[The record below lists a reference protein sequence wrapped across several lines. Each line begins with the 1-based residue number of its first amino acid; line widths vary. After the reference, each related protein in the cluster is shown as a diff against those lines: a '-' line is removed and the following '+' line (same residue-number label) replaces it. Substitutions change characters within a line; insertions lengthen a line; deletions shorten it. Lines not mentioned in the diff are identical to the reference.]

1 MSNETKLLG
10 VASSPHV
17 SSPIGTRSLMM
28 DVLIALVPALC
39 AAVYFFGPRALIAT
53 VISVAL
59 SGATA
64 SSSTRPR
71 PTATCPPPSPACCW
85 PSSAP

>member
-17 SSPIGTRSLMM
+17 SSPIGTRSLML

-39 AAVYFFGPRALIAT
+39 AAVFFFGPQIGRASCRER
-53 VISVAL
+53 V
-59 SGATA
+59 
-64 SSSTRPR
+64 
-71 PTATCPPPSPACCW
+71 
-85 PSSAP
+85 

>member
-39 AAVYFFGPRALIAT
+39 AAVYLFGPPGPHRHRDLRGG
-53 VISVAL
+53 L
-59 SGATA
+59 
-64 SSSTRPR
+64 RDL
-71 PTATCPPPSPACCW
+71 
-85 PSSAP
+85 